1 MTDLELKKILTDY
14 TQKGAD
20 RMEPMRQELKRLT
33 PRPAAPRRNVSW
45 WVAAAAA
52 AAVVL
57 TVALTPGGRAL
68 AAAVGTAVSDWI
80 ETMFPPKEV
89 PVSVEGEQETVTHMP
104 HGEEPAVDPEGER
117 TAGYVIYVDEER
129 YTRTEQDGV
138 MVIRPADPP
147 TVTGS
152 DGLPVP
158 ECCLTV
164 EHRAGLALEDAQ
176 ETLLAELR
184 ERCAQAEPVEEEAV
198 PAGAVWLWAGN
209 GVGWDA
215 LRMNVRAVDDGQGG
229 VFVLTAQYFMEAAE
243 GHGMRFAAMMDTF
256 ELVK

>member
-1 MTDLELKKILTDY
+1 MTDLELKEFLTDY

-20 RMEPMRQELKRLT
+20 RMEPMRQELKRLV
-33 PRPAAPRRNVSW
+33 PRPAAPRRNVSR

-80 ETMFPPKEV
+80 ETMFPPKDV
-89 PVSVEGEQETVTHMP
+89 PVNIEGETETVTHMP
-104 HGEEPAVDPEGER
+104 HGEAPSADPAGER
-117 TAGYVIYVDEER
+117 TVGYVIYVDEDG
-129 YTRTEQDGV
+129 YTRTEQDGM
-138 MVIRPADPP
+138 MVIRPANPP

-158 ECCLTV
+158 ECRLTV
-164 EHRAGLALEDAQ
+164 EHRTGLAFEDAQ

-184 ERCAQAEPVEEEAV
+184 ERCTQAEPVEAEAV

-209 GVGWDA
+209 GTGWDA
-215 LRMNVRAVDDGQGG
+215 LRMNVRAIDDGQGG
-229 VFVLTAQYFMEAAE
+229 VFVLTAQYFLEAAE

-256 ELVK
+256 EVVE